1 MVISVSHLTKYY
13 QVHQKEPGFKGSLK
27 SLFHRKYYDAKA
39 VDDISFSIEEGELVG
54 FIGPNGAGKTTTLKC
69 LTGLLYPTGG
79 EVKVLGYTPFARDHA
94 YLKQISLVMG
104 QKNQLWWDLP
114 AIDSFLLNKEIYQI
128 PDKQYKKTI
137 DELSTLLDV
146 EDILQVQVRKLSLG
160 QRMKCELIAALI
172 HNPRILFLD
181 EPTIGL
187 DVVMQQKL
195 REFVKSYN
203 ETYNATII
211 LTSHYMKDVEELC
224 KRVIIIDHG
233 KILYD
238 GKLESIVKKY
248 AKNKAITVVF
258 EKPVQLE
265 KVKRLGEVLSFE
277 PTKVVLSV
285 RRSESN
291 HVASKLLESFP
302 VEDINIEERNIEE
315 IIRDVFANKGLGV
328 GN

>member
-13 QVHQKEPGFKGSLK
+13 QVHQKEPGFAGSLK
-27 SLFHRKYYDAKA
+27 SLIHRKYYAAKA
-39 VDDISFSIEEGELVG
+39 VDDISFEIAEGELVG

-69 LTGLLYPTGG
+69 LTGLLYPTDGK
-79 EVKVLGYTPFARDHA
+79 VQVLGYIPFERKHS

-128 PDKQYKKTI
+128 PTEQYNKTI
-137 DELSTLLDV
+137 NELSELLDV
-146 EDILQVQVRKLSLG
+146 QDILQVQIRKLSLG

-195 REFVKSYN
+195 RDFIKAYN

-224 KRVIIIDHG
+224 KRIIIIDHG

-238 GKLESIVKKY
+238 GALANIVKKY
-248 AKNKAITVVF
+248 AKNKAITVIF
-258 EKPVQLE
+258 GKPVALEQL
-265 KVKRLGEVLSFE
+265 KKLGEVISFE
-277 PTKVVLSV
+277 PTKAVISIP
-285 RRSESN
+285 RSKSN
-291 HVASKLLESFP
+291 HVASKLLEGFP
-302 VEDINIEERNIEE
+302 VEDLNIEEPNIEE
-315 IIRDVFANKGLGV
+315 IIRDVFSNQASSV
-328 GN
+328 